1 MTKEQKILINITRF
15 IGRQR
20 AQNIVC
26 RDRIERKL
34 ALKRISHA
42 RANTSG
48 TSETGDVK
56 ITTLIDGPD
65 SLISNSVD

>member
-1 MTKEQKILINITRF
+1 MTKEQKAIYKFAQEL
-15 IGRQR
+15 GRASIRNNLCRR
-20 AQNIVC
+20 AI
-26 RDRIERKL
+26 RRRL
-34 ALKRISHA
+34 ALRRISHA